1 MSDPLSIYQSIA
13 RLMFPKGLLDYFTV
27 VNVVEKDIPISEQQ
41 GVETGEIT
49 FHLDEMEQLRHP
61 EEGHAYRPNGFYEPS
76 KVRDFPL
83 RDKKV
88 TLVVRRR
95 RWIDETTGKSA
106 GNTYDLV
113 ANGTRHSVEFA
124 AFLKECFGQ
133 IPDISL
139 FA

>member
-83 RDKKV
+83 RDKKSDAGGE
-88 TLVVRRR
+88 TSQMDRRNDREKR
-95 RWIDETTGKSA
+95 REHLRPGCEWDTALG
-106 GNTYDLV
+106 
-113 ANGTRHSVEFA
+113 
-124 AFLKECFGQ
+124 
-133 IPDISL
+133 
-139 FA
+139 

>member
-95 RWIDETTGKSA
+95 RWIDETTGKSVA
-106 GNTYDLV
+106 RYQRLRLKNSIMLTAISWNANTKI
-113 ANGTRHSVEFA
+113 T
-124 AFLKECFGQ
+124 
-133 IPDISL
+133 
-139 FA
+139 